1 MTKHRSVF
9 VAGIFNVLH
18 PGHIRL
24 LKFAKECGDKLIV
37 GVISDT
43 LAGDGAHVAQD
54 FRLEAVKMNALV
66 DEVFLVQTSVEQ
78 EVLRLKPDI
87 VVKGKEHESQKNPEQ
102 KAVDSYGGKLIF
114 SSGDVVFSSLDLI
127 RREIGTQNSKPITL
141 PNQFMSRRKVSSKSL
156 RDLMQK
162 FKGLKVVV
170 IGDVII
176 DEYISCDPLGMSE
189 EDSTIV
195 VTPISSRTFVGGA
208 AIVAAHA
215 ASLGAKVKFF
225 SVVGDDASAKFC
237 QEELSKF
244 GVEHHLLVDDSRPT
258 TLKQRFRSRSKTLL
272 RVSHLAQRQIDGS
285 LQNAL
290 VANVTKSCADA
301 DLLIFSDFN
310 YGILPQTVVDQITA
324 IAKKNKVKIVADSQ
338 SSSQIGDILRF
349 QDTDLLTP
357 TEREARLAL
366 RNTEDGL
373 VVVAQMIC
381 ERANS
386 KAALVKLGE
395 EGVLLRFRDGS
406 DWKTDQIPALNSAP
420 QDVAGAGDCMLVAS
434 SLALTVGAN
443 MWEAGLL
450 GSLAAAIQVG
460 RVGNTP
466 ITQDEILH
474 ELSE

>member
-1 MTKHRSVF
+1 MRRETVF
-9 VAGIFNVLH
+9 VSGTFNVLH
-18 PGHIRL
+18 PGHLRL
-24 LKFAKECGDKLIV
+24 LKFAKANGDRLIV
-37 GVISDT
+37 GVFTDRV
-43 LAGDGAHVAQD
+43 AGSAAHVPQD
-54 FRLEAVKMNALV
+54 FRLEAVKMNGLV
-66 DEVFLVQTSVEQ
+66 DEAFLVDSAVE
-78 EVLRLKPDI
+78 EEILKLKPAL
-87 VVKGKEHESQKNPEQ
+87 VVKGKEHKSQENPEQ
-102 KAVDSYGGKLIF
+102 KAVDSYGGKLLF

-127 RREIGTQNSKPITL
+127 RREMASQEQKSISL
-141 PNQFMSRRKVSSKSL
+141 PKQFMSRRKVTAKSL
-156 RDLMQK
+156 IDMMQK

-170 IGDVII
+170 VGDVIV

-189 EDSTIV
+189 EDPTIV
-195 VTPISSRTFVGGA
+195 VTPISSRTFIGGA

-215 ASLGAKVKFF
+215 SSLGAHVKFF

-237 QEELSKF
+237 RDELSKF
-244 GVEHHLLVDDSRPT
+244 GVDHNLLVDDSRPT

-272 RVSHLAQRQIDGS
+272 RVSHLAQRLIDES
-285 LQNAL
+285 FQNELA
-290 VANVTKSCADA
+290 ANLAKACSDA

-310 YGILPQTVVDQITA
+310 YGTLPQGVVDQVTA
-324 IAKKNKVKIVADSQ
+324 IAAKNKTKIVADSQ
-338 SSSQIGDILRF
+338 SSSQIGDISRF
-349 QDTDLLTP
+349 KDVDLLTP

-373 VVVAQMIC
+373 VVIAELVCVA
-381 ERANS
+381 ANAG
-386 KAALVKLGE
+386 AAIVKLGE
-395 EGVLLRFRDGS
+395 QGVLLHARKGKTFE
-406 DWKTDQIPALNSAP
+406 TDQIPALNSAP

-450 GSLAAAIQVG
+450 GSLAAAIQVA

>member
-1 MTKHRSVF
+1 MRRETVF
-9 VAGIFNVLH
+9 VSGTFNVLH
-18 PGHIRL
+18 PGHLRL
-24 LKFAKECGDKLIV
+24 LKFAKANGDRLVV
-37 GVISDT
+37 GVLTDRV
-43 LAGDGAHVAQD
+43 AGSAAHVPQD
-54 FRLEAVKMNALV
+54 FRLEAVKMNGLV
-66 DEVFLVQTSVEQ
+66 DEAFLVDSAVE
-78 EVLRLKPDI
+78 EVILKLKPAL
-87 VVKGKEHESQKNPEQ
+87 VVKGKEHKSHENPEQ
-102 KAVDSYGGKLIF
+102 KAVDSYGGKLLF

-127 RREIGTQNSKPITL
+127 RREMASQEQKSISL
-141 PNQFMSRRKVSSKSL
+141 PKQFMSRRKVTAKSL
-156 RDLMQK
+156 LDVMQK

-170 IGDVII
+170 VGDVIV

-189 EDSTIV
+189 EDPTIV
-195 VTPISSRTFVGGA
+195 VTPISSRTFIGGA

-215 ASLGAKVKFF
+215 ASLGAHVKFF

-237 QEELSKF
+237 RDELSKF
-244 GVEHHLLVDDSRPT
+244 GVDHHLLVDDSRPT

-272 RVSHLAQRQIDGS
+272 RVSHLAQRLIDES
-285 LQNAL
+285 FQNELAAKL
-290 VANVTKSCADA
+290 AKACSDA

-310 YGILPQTVVDQITA
+310 YGTLPQGVVDQVTA
-324 IAKKNKVKIVADSQ
+324 IAAKNKTKIVADSQ
-338 SSSQIGDILRF
+338 SSSQIGDISRF
-349 QDTDLLTP
+349 KNVDLLTP

-373 VVVAQMIC
+373 VVIAELVCVA
-381 ERANS
+381 ANAG
-386 KAALVKLGE
+386 AAIVKLGE
-395 EGVLLRFRDGS
+395 QGVLLHARKGKTFE
-406 DWKTDQIPALNSAP
+406 TDQIPALNSAP

>member
-1 MTKHRSVF
+1 
-9 VAGIFNVLH
+9 
-18 PGHIRL
+18 
-24 LKFAKECGDKLIV
+24 
-37 GVISDT
+37 
-43 LAGDGAHVAQD
+43 
-54 FRLEAVKMNALV
+54 MNGLV
-66 DEVFLVQTSVEQ
+66 DEAFLVDSAVE
-78 EVLRLKPDI
+78 ELILKLKPAL
-87 VVKGKEHESQKNPEQ
+87 VVKGKEHKSHENPEQ
-102 KAVDSYGGKLIF
+102 KAVDSYGGKLLF

-127 RREIGTQNSKPITL
+127 RQEMASQEQKSISL
-141 PNQFMSRRKVSSKSL
+141 PKQFMSRRKVTAKSL
-156 RDLMQK
+156 IDVMQK

-170 IGDVII
+170 VGDVIV

-189 EDSTIV
+189 EDPTIV
-195 VTPISSRTFVGGA
+195 VTPISSRTFIGGA

-215 ASLGAKVKFF
+215 SSLGANVKFF

-237 QEELSKF
+237 RDELSKF
-244 GVEHHLLVDDSRPT
+244 GVDHHLLVDDSRPT

-272 RVSHLAQRQIDGS
+272 RVSHLAQRLIDES
-285 LQNAL
+285 FQNEL
-290 VANVTKSCADA
+290 VAKLAEACFDA

-310 YGILPQTVVDQITA
+310 YGTLPQVVVDQITA
-324 IAKKNKVKIVADSQ
+324 IATKNKTKIVADSQ
-338 SSSQIGDILRF
+338 SSSQIGDISRF
-349 QDTDLLTP
+349 KNVDLLTP

-373 VVVAQMIC
+373 VVIAELVCVA
-381 ERANS
+381 ANAG
-386 KAALVKLGE
+386 AAIVKLGE
-395 EGVLLRFRDGS
+395 QGVLLHARKGKTFE
-406 DWKTDQIPALNSAP
+406 TDQIPALNSAP

>member
-1 MTKHRSVF
+1 MRRETVF
-9 VAGIFNVLH
+9 VSGTFNVLH
-18 PGHIRL
+18 PGHLRL
-24 LKFAKECGDKLIV
+24 LKFAKANGDRLVV
-37 GVISDT
+37 GVLTDRV
-43 LAGDGAHVAQD
+43 AGSAAHVPQD
-54 FRLEAVKMNALV
+54 FRLEAVKMNGLV
-66 DEVFLVQTSVEQ
+66 DEAFLIDSPVE
-78 EVLRLKPDI
+78 EVILKLKPAL
-87 VVKGKEHESQKNPEQ
+87 VVKGKEHKSHENPEQ
-102 KAVDSYGGKLIF
+102 KAVDSYGGKLLF

-127 RREIGTQNSKPITL
+127 RREMASQEQKSISL
-141 PNQFMSRRKVSSKSL
+141 PKQFMSRRKVTAKSL
-156 RDLMQK
+156 IDVMQK

-170 IGDVII
+170 VGDVIV

-189 EDSTIV
+189 EDPTIV
-195 VTPISSRTFVGGA
+195 VTPISSRTFIGGA

-215 ASLGAKVKFF
+215 ASLGAHVKFF

-237 QEELSKF
+237 RDELSKF
-244 GVEHHLLVDDSRPT
+244 GVDHHLLVDDSRPT

-272 RVSHLAQRQIDGS
+272 RVSHLAQRSIDES
-285 LQNAL
+285 FQNELAAKL
-290 VANVTKSCADA
+290 AKACSDA

-310 YGILPQTVVDQITA
+310 YGTLPQGVVDQITA
-324 IAKKNKVKIVADSQ
+324 IAAKNKTKIVADSQ
-338 SSSQIGDILRF
+338 SSSQIGDISRF
-349 QDTDLLTP
+349 KNVDLLTP

-373 VVVAQMIC
+373 VVIAELVCVA
-381 ERANS
+381 ANAG
-386 KAALVKLGE
+386 AAIVKLGE
-395 EGVLLRFRDGS
+395 QGVLLHARKGKTFE
-406 DWKTDQIPALNSAP
+406 TDQIPALNSAP

>member
-1 MTKHRSVF
+1 MRRETVF
-9 VAGIFNVLH
+9 VSGTFNVLH
-18 PGHIRL
+18 PGHLRL
-24 LKFAKECGDKLIV
+24 LKFAKANGDRLIV
-37 GVISDT
+37 GVFTDRV
-43 LAGDGAHVAQD
+43 AGSAAHVPQD
-54 FRLEAVKMNALV
+54 FRLEAVKMNGLV
-66 DEVFLVQTSVEQ
+66 DEAFLVDSAVE
-78 EVLRLKPDI
+78 EVILKLKPAL
-87 VVKGKEHESQKNPEQ
+87 VVKGKEHKSHENPEQ
-102 KAVDSYGGKLIF
+102 KAVDSYGGKLLF

-127 RREIGTQNSKPITL
+127 RREMASQEQKSISL
-141 PNQFMSRRKVSSKSL
+141 PKQFMSRRKVTAKSL
-156 RDLMQK
+156 IGVMQN

-170 IGDVII
+170 VGDVIV

-189 EDSTIV
+189 EDPTIV
-195 VTPISSRTFVGGA
+195 VTPISSRTFIGGA

-215 ASLGAKVKFF
+215 SSLGAHVKFF
-225 SVVGDDASAKFC
+225 SVVGDDPSAKFC
-237 QEELSKF
+237 RDELSKF

-272 RVSHLAQRQIDGS
+272 RVSHLAQRLIDES
-285 LQNAL
+285 FQNELAAKL
-290 VANVTKSCADA
+290 AKACSDA

-310 YGILPQTVVDQITA
+310 YGTLPQGVVDQITA
-324 IAKKNKVKIVADSQ
+324 IAAKNKTKIVADSQ
-338 SSSQIGDILRF
+338 SSSQIGDISRF
-349 QDTDLLTP
+349 KNVDLLTP

-373 VVVAQMIC
+373 VVIAELVCVA
-381 ERANS
+381 ANAG
-386 KAALVKLGE
+386 AAIVKLGE
-395 EGVLLRFRDGS
+395 QGVLLHARKGKTFE
-406 DWKTDQIPALNSAP
+406 TDQIPALNSAP
-420 QDVAGAGDCMLVAS
+420 QDVAGAGDCMLAAS

>member
-1 MTKHRSVF
+1 MRRETVF
-9 VAGIFNVLH
+9 VSGTFNVLH
-18 PGHIRL
+18 PGHLRL
-24 LKFAKECGDKLIV
+24 LKFAKANGDRLIV
-37 GVISDT
+37 GVFTDRV
-43 LAGDGAHVAQD
+43 AGSAAHVPQD
-54 FRLEAVKMNALV
+54 FRLEAVKMNGLV
-66 DEVFLVQTSVEQ
+66 DEAFLVDSAVE
-78 EVLRLKPDI
+78 EVILKLKPAL
-87 VVKGKEHESQKNPEQ
+87 VVKGKEHKSHENPEQ
-102 KAVDSYGGKLIF
+102 KAVDSYGGKLLF

-127 RREIGTQNSKPITL
+127 RREMASQEQKSISL
-141 PNQFMSRRKVSSKSL
+141 PKQFMSRRKVTAKSL
-156 RDLMQK
+156 IDVMQK
-162 FKGLKVVV
+162 IKGLKVVV
-170 IGDVII
+170 VGDVIV

-189 EDSTIV
+189 EDPTIV
-195 VTPISSRTFVGGA
+195 VTPISSRTFIGGA

-215 ASLGAKVKFF
+215 ASLGAHVKFF

-237 QEELSKF
+237 RDELSKF
-244 GVEHHLLVDDSRPT
+244 GVDHHLLVDDSRPT

-272 RVSHLAQRQIDGS
+272 RVSHLAQRLIDES
-285 LQNAL
+285 FQNELAAKL
-290 VANVTKSCADA
+290 AKACSDA

-310 YGILPQTVVDQITA
+310 YGTLPQGVVDQITA
-324 IAKKNKVKIVADSQ
+324 IAAKNKTKIVADSQ
-338 SSSQIGDILRF
+338 SSSQIGDISRF
-349 QDTDLLTP
+349 KNVDLLTP

-373 VVVAQMIC
+373 VVIAELVCVA
-381 ERANS
+381 ANAG
-386 KAALVKLGE
+386 AAIVKLGE
-395 EGVLLRFRDGS
+395 QGVLLHARKGKLFE
-406 DWKTDQIPALNSAP
+406 TDQIPALNSAP

>member
-1 MTKHRSVF
+1 MRHETVF
-9 VAGIFNVLH
+9 VSGTFNVLH
-18 PGHIRL
+18 PGHLRL
-24 LKFAKECGDKLIV
+24 LKFAKANGVRLVV
-37 GVISDT
+37 GVLTDRV
-43 LAGDGAHVAQD
+43 AGSAAHVPQD
-54 FRLEAVKMNALV
+54 FRLEAVKMNGLV
-66 DEVFLVQTSVEQ
+66 DEAFLVDSAVE
-78 EVLRLKPDI
+78 EVILKLKPAL
-87 VVKGKEHESQKNPEQ
+87 VVKGKEHKSHENPEQ
-102 KAVDSYGGKLIF
+102 KAVDSYGGKLLF

-127 RREIGTQNSKPITL
+127 RREMASQEQKSISL
-141 PNQFMSRRKVSSKSL
+141 PKQFMSRRKVTAKSL
-156 RDLMQK
+156 IDVMQK
-162 FKGLKVVV
+162 IKGLKVVV
-170 IGDVII
+170 VGDVIV

-189 EDSTIV
+189 EDPTIV
-195 VTPISSRTFVGGA
+195 VTPISSRTFIGGA

-215 ASLGAKVKFF
+215 ASLGAHVKFF

-237 QEELSKF
+237 RDELSKF
-244 GVEHHLLVDDSRPT
+244 GVDHHLLVDDSRPT

-272 RVSHLAQRQIDGS
+272 RVSHLAQRLIDES
-285 LQNAL
+285 FQNELAAKL
-290 VANVTKSCADA
+290 AKACSDA

-310 YGILPQTVVDQITA
+310 YGTLPQGVVDQVTA
-324 IAKKNKVKIVADSQ
+324 IAAKNKTKIVADSQ
-338 SSSQIGDILRF
+338 SSSQIGDISRF
-349 QDTDLLTP
+349 KNVDLLTP

-373 VVVAQMIC
+373 VVIAELVCVA
-381 ERANS
+381 ANAG
-386 KAALVKLGE
+386 AAIVKLGE
-395 EGVLLRFRDGS
+395 QGVLLHARKGKTFE
-406 DWKTDQIPALNSAP
+406 TDQIPALNSAP

>member
-1 MTKHRSVF
+1 MRRETVF
-9 VAGIFNVLH
+9 VSGTFNVLH
-18 PGHIRL
+18 PGHLRL
-24 LKFAKECGDKLIV
+24 LKFAKANGDRLVV
-37 GVISDT
+37 GVLTDRV
-43 LAGDGAHVAQD
+43 AGSAAHVPQD
-54 FRLEAVKMNALV
+54 FRLEAVKMNGLV
-66 DEVFLVQTSVEQ
+66 DEAFLVDSAVE
-78 EVLRLKPDI
+78 EVILKLKPAL
-87 VVKGKEHESQKNPEQ
+87 VVKGKEHKSHENPEQ
-102 KAVDSYGGKLIF
+102 KAVDSYGGKLLF

-127 RREIGTQNSKPITL
+127 RREMASQEQKSISL
-141 PNQFMSRRKVSSKSL
+141 PKQFMSRRKVTAKSL
-156 RDLMQK
+156 IDVMQK

-170 IGDVII
+170 VGDVIV

-189 EDSTIV
+189 EDPTIV
-195 VTPISSRTFVGGA
+195 VTPISSRTFIGGA

-215 ASLGAKVKFF
+215 SSLGAHVKFF
-225 SVVGDDASAKFC
+225 SVVGDDPSAKFC
-237 QEELSKF
+237 RDELSKF

-272 RVSHLAQRQIDGS
+272 RVSHLAQRLIDES
-285 LQNAL
+285 FQNELAAKL
-290 VANVTKSCADA
+290 AKACSDA

-310 YGILPQTVVDQITA
+310 YGTLPQGVVDQVTA
-324 IAKKNKVKIVADSQ
+324 IAAKNKTKIVADSQ
-338 SSSQIGDILRF
+338 SSSQIGDISRF
-349 QDTDLLTP
+349 KNVDLLTP

-373 VVVAQMIC
+373 VVIAELVCVA
-381 ERANS
+381 ANAG
-386 KAALVKLGE
+386 AAIVKLGE
-395 EGVLLRFRDGS
+395 QGVLLHARKGKTFE
-406 DWKTDQIPALNSAP
+406 TDQIPALNSAP

>member
-1 MTKHRSVF
+1 MRRETVF
-9 VAGIFNVLH
+9 VSGTFNVLH
-18 PGHIRL
+18 PGHLRL
-24 LKFAKECGDKLIV
+24 LKFAKANGVRLVV
-37 GVISDT
+37 GVLTDRV
-43 LAGDGAHVAQD
+43 AGSAAHVPQD
-54 FRLEAVKMNALV
+54 FRLEAVKMNGLV
-66 DEVFLVQTSVEQ
+66 DEAFLVDSEVE
-78 EVLRLKPDI
+78 EVILKLKPAL
-87 VVKGKEHESQKNPEQ
+87 VVKGKEHKSHENPEQ
-102 KAVDSYGGKLIF
+102 KAVDSYGGKLLF

-127 RREIGTQNSKPITL
+127 RREMASQEQKSISL
-141 PNQFMSRRKVSSKSL
+141 PKQFMSRRKVTAKSL
-156 RDLMQK
+156 MGVMQK

-170 IGDVII
+170 VGDVIV

-189 EDSTIV
+189 EDPTIV
-195 VTPISSRTFVGGA
+195 VTPISSRTFIGGA

-237 QEELSKF
+237 RDELSKF

-272 RVSHLAQRQIDGS
+272 RVSHLAQRLIDES
-285 LQNAL
+285 FQNELAAKL
-290 VANVTKSCADA
+290 AKACSDA

-310 YGILPQTVVDQITA
+310 YGTLPQGVVDQITA
-324 IAKKNKVKIVADSQ
+324 IAAKNKTKIVADSQ
-338 SSSQIGDILRF
+338 SSSQIGDISRF
-349 QDTDLLTP
+349 KNVDLLTP

-373 VVVAQMIC
+373 VVIAELVCVA
-381 ERANS
+381 ANAG
-386 KAALVKLGE
+386 AAIVKLGE
-395 EGVLLRFRDGS
+395 QGVLLHARKGKTFE
-406 DWKTDQIPALNSAP
+406 TDQIPALNSAP

>member
-1 MTKHRSVF
+1 MRRETVF
-9 VAGIFNVLH
+9 VSGTFNVLH
-18 PGHIRL
+18 PGHLRL
-24 LKFAKECGDKLIV
+24 LKFAKANGDRLVV
-37 GVISDT
+37 GVLTDRV
-43 LAGDGAHVAQD
+43 AGSAAHVPQD
-54 FRLEAVKMNALV
+54 FRLEAVKMNGLV
-66 DEVFLVQTSVEQ
+66 DEAFLVDSAVE
-78 EVLRLKPDI
+78 EVILKLKPAL
-87 VVKGKEHESQKNPEQ
+87 VVKGKEHKSHENPEQ
-102 KAVDSYGGKLIF
+102 KAVDSYGGKLLF

-127 RREIGTQNSKPITL
+127 RREMASQEQKSISL
-141 PNQFMSRRKVSSKSL
+141 PKQFMSRRKVTAKSL
-156 RDLMQK
+156 IDVMQK

-170 IGDVII
+170 VGDVIV

-189 EDSTIV
+189 EDPTIV
-195 VTPISSRTFVGGA
+195 VTPISSRTFIGGA

-215 ASLGAKVKFF
+215 SSLGAHVKFF

-237 QEELSKF
+237 RDELSKF

-272 RVSHLAQRQIDGS
+272 RVSHLAQRLIDES
-285 LQNAL
+285 FQNELA
-290 VANVTKSCADA
+290 TKLAKACSDA
-301 DLLIFSDFN
+301 GLLIFSDFN
-310 YGILPQTVVDQITA
+310 YGTLPQGVVDQVTA
-324 IAKKNKVKIVADSQ
+324 IAAKNKTKIVADSQ
-338 SSSQIGDILRF
+338 SSSQIGDISRF
-349 QDTDLLTP
+349 KNVDLLTP

-373 VVVAQMIC
+373 VVIAELVCVA
-381 ERANS
+381 ANAG
-386 KAALVKLGE
+386 AAIVKLGE
-395 EGVLLRFRDGS
+395 QGVLLHARKGKTFE
-406 DWKTDQIPALNSAP
+406 TDQIPALNSAP

>member
-1 MTKHRSVF
+1 MRRETVF
-9 VAGIFNVLH
+9 VSGTFNVLH
-18 PGHIRL
+18 PGHLRL
-24 LKFAKECGDKLIV
+24 LKFAKANGVRLVV
-37 GVISDT
+37 GVLTDRV
-43 LAGDGAHVAQD
+43 AGSAAHVPQD
-54 FRLEAVKMNALV
+54 FRLEAVKMNGLV
-66 DEVFLVQTSVEQ
+66 DEAFLVDSAVE
-78 EVLRLKPDI
+78 EVILKLKPAL
-87 VVKGKEHESQKNPEQ
+87 VVKGKEHKSHENPEQ
-102 KAVDSYGGKLIF
+102 KAVDSYGGKLLF

-127 RREIGTQNSKPITL
+127 RREMASQEQKSISL
-141 PNQFMSRRKVSSKSL
+141 PKQFMSRRKVTAKSL
-156 RDLMQK
+156 IDVMQK

-170 IGDVII
+170 VGDVIV

-189 EDSTIV
+189 EDPTIV
-195 VTPISSRTFVGGA
+195 VTPISSRTFIGGA

-215 ASLGAKVKFF
+215 ASLGAHVKFF

-237 QEELSKF
+237 RDELSKF

-272 RVSHLAQRQIDGS
+272 RVSHLAQRLIDES
-285 LQNAL
+285 FQNELAIKL
-290 VANVTKSCADA
+290 AKACSDA

-310 YGILPQTVVDQITA
+310 YGTLPQGVVDQITA
-324 IAKKNKVKIVADSQ
+324 IAAKNKTKIVADSQ
-338 SSSQIGDILRF
+338 SSSQIGDISRF
-349 QDTDLLTP
+349 KNVDLLTP

-373 VVVAQMIC
+373 VVIAELVCVA
-381 ERANS
+381 ANAG
-386 KAALVKLGE
+386 AAIVKLGE
-395 EGVLLRFRDGS
+395 QGVLLHARKGKTFE
-406 DWKTDQIPALNSAP
+406 TDQIPALNSAP

>member
-1 MTKHRSVF
+1 MRRETVF
-9 VAGIFNVLH
+9 VSGTFNVLH
-18 PGHIRL
+18 PGHLRL
-24 LKFAKECGDKLIV
+24 LKFAKANGVRLVV
-37 GVISDT
+37 GVLTDRV
-43 LAGDGAHVAQD
+43 AGSAAHVPQD
-54 FRLEAVKMNALV
+54 FRLEAVKMNGLV
-66 DEVFLVQTSVEQ
+66 DEAFLVDSAVE
-78 EVLRLKPDI
+78 EVILKLKPAL
-87 VVKGKEHESQKNPEQ
+87 VVKGKEHKSHENPEQ
-102 KAVDSYGGKLIF
+102 KAVDSYGGKLLF

-127 RREIGTQNSKPITL
+127 RREMASQEQKSISL
-141 PNQFMSRRKVSSKSL
+141 PKQFMSRRKVTAKSL
-156 RDLMQK
+156 IDVMQK

-170 IGDVII
+170 VGDVIV

-189 EDSTIV
+189 EDPTIV
-195 VTPISSRTFVGGA
+195 VTPISSRTFIGGA

-215 ASLGAKVKFF
+215 SSLGASVKFF

-237 QEELSKF
+237 RDELSKF
-244 GVEHHLLVDDSRPT
+244 GVDHHLLVDDSRPT

-272 RVSHLAQRQIDGS
+272 RVSHLAQRSIDES
-285 LQNAL
+285 FQNELAAKL
-290 VANVTKSCADA
+290 AKACSDA

-310 YGILPQTVVDQITA
+310 YGTLPQGVVDQVTA
-324 IAKKNKVKIVADSQ
+324 IAAKNKTKIVADSQ
-338 SSSQIGDILRF
+338 SSSQIGDISRF
-349 QDTDLLTP
+349 KNVDLLTP

-373 VVVAQMIC
+373 VVIAELVCVA
-381 ERANS
+381 ANAG
-386 KAALVKLGE
+386 AAIVKLGE
-395 EGVLLRFRDGS
+395 QGVLLHARKGKTFE
-406 DWKTDQIPALNSAP
+406 TDQIPALNSAP

>member
-1 MTKHRSVF
+1 MRRETVF
-9 VAGIFNVLH
+9 VSGTFNVLH
-18 PGHIRL
+18 PGHLRL
-24 LKFAKECGDKLIV
+24 LKFAKANGVRLVV
-37 GVISDT
+37 GVLTDRV
-43 LAGDGAHVAQD
+43 AGSAAHVPQD
-54 FRLEAVKMNALV
+54 FRLEAVKMNGLV
-66 DEVFLVQTSVEQ
+66 DEAFLVDSPVE
-78 EVLRLKPDI
+78 EVILKLKPAL
-87 VVKGKEHESQKNPEQ
+87 VVKGKEHKSHENPEQ
-102 KAVDSYGGKLIF
+102 KAVDSYGGKLLF

-127 RREIGTQNSKPITL
+127 RREMASQEQKSISL
-141 PNQFMSRRKVSSKSL
+141 PKQFMSRRKVTAKSL
-156 RDLMQK
+156 IDVMQK

-170 IGDVII
+170 VGDVIV

-189 EDSTIV
+189 EDPTIV
-195 VTPISSRTFVGGA
+195 VTPISSRTFIGGA

-215 ASLGAKVKFF
+215 ASLGAHVKFF

-237 QEELSKF
+237 RDELSKF
-244 GVEHHLLVDDSRPT
+244 GVDHHLLVDDSRPT

-272 RVSHLAQRQIDGS
+272 RVSHLAQRLIDES
-285 LQNAL
+285 FQNELAAKL
-290 VANVTKSCADA
+290 AKACSDA

-310 YGILPQTVVDQITA
+310 YGTLPQGVVDQITA
-324 IAKKNKVKIVADSQ
+324 IAAKNKTKIVADSQ
-338 SSSQIGDILRF
+338 SSSQIGDISRF
-349 QDTDLLTP
+349 KNVDLLTP

-373 VVVAQMIC
+373 VVIAELVCVA
-381 ERANS
+381 ANAG
-386 KAALVKLGE
+386 AAIVKLGE
-395 EGVLLRFRDGS
+395 QGVLLHARKGKTFE
-406 DWKTDQIPALNSAP
+406 TDQIPALNSAP

>member
-1 MTKHRSVF
+1 MKSQNVF
-9 VAGIFNVLH
+9 VSGTFNVLH
-18 PGHIRL
+18 PGHLRL
-24 LKFAKECGDKLIV
+24 LKFAKANGDRLVV
-37 GVISDT
+37 GVLTDRV
-43 LAGDGAHVAQD
+43 AGSAAHVPQD
-54 FRLEAVKMNALV
+54 FRLEAVKMNGLV
-66 DEVFLVQTSVEQ
+66 DEAFLVDSAVE
-78 EVLRLKPDI
+78 EVILKLKPAL
-87 VVKGKEHESQKNPEQ
+87 VVKGKEHKSHENPEQ
-102 KAVDSYGGKLIF
+102 KAVDSYGGKLLF

-127 RREIGTQNSKPITL
+127 RREMASQEQKSISL
-141 PNQFMSRRKVSSKSL
+141 PKQFMSRRKVTAKSL
-156 RDLMQK
+156 IDVIQK

-170 IGDVII
+170 VGDVIV

-189 EDSTIV
+189 EDPTIV
-195 VTPISSRTFVGGA
+195 VTPISSRTFIGGA

-215 ASLGAKVKFF
+215 ASLGAHVKFF

-237 QEELSKF
+237 RDELSKF
-244 GVEHHLLVDDSRPT
+244 GVDHHLLVDDSRPT

-272 RVSHLAQRQIDGS
+272 RVSHLAQRLIDES
-285 LQNAL
+285 FQNELAAKL
-290 VANVTKSCADA
+290 AKACSDA
-301 DLLIFSDFN
+301 ELLIFSDFN
-310 YGILPQTVVDQITA
+310 YGTLPQGVVDQITA
-324 IAKKNKVKIVADSQ
+324 IAAKNKTKIVADSQ
-338 SSSQIGDILRF
+338 SSSQIGDISRF
-349 QDTDLLTP
+349 KNVDLLTP

-373 VVVAQMIC
+373 VVIAELVCVA
-381 ERANS
+381 ANAG
-386 KAALVKLGE
+386 AAIVKLGE
-395 EGVLLRFRDGS
+395 QGVLLHARKGKTFE
-406 DWKTDQIPALNSAP
+406 TDQIPALNSAP

>member
-1 MTKHRSVF
+1 MKSQTVF
-9 VAGIFNVLH
+9 VSGTFNVLH
-18 PGHIRL
+18 PGHLRL
-24 LKFAKECGDKLIV
+24 LKFAKASGERLVV
-37 GVISDT
+37 GVLTDRV
-43 LAGDGAHVAQD
+43 AGSAAHVPQD
-54 FRLEAVKMNALV
+54 FRLEAVKMNGLV
-66 DEVFLVQTSVEQ
+66 DEAFLIDSPVE
-78 EVLRLKPDI
+78 EVILKLKPAL
-87 VVKGKEHESQKNPEQ
+87 VVKGKEHKSHENPEQ
-102 KAVDSYGGKLIF
+102 KAVDSYGGKLLF

-127 RREIGTQNSKPITL
+127 RREMASQEQKSISL
-141 PNQFMSRRKVSSKSL
+141 PKQFMSRRKVTAKSL
-156 RDLMQK
+156 IDVMQK

-170 IGDVII
+170 VGDVIV

-189 EDSTIV
+189 EDPTIV
-195 VTPISSRTFVGGA
+195 VTPISSRTFIGGA
-208 AIVAAHA
+208 AIVAAHTT
-215 ASLGAKVKFF
+215 SLGANVKFF

-237 QEELSKF
+237 RDELSKF

-272 RVSHLAQRQIDGS
+272 RVSHLAQRLIDES
-285 LQNAL
+285 FQNELA
-290 VANVTKSCADA
+290 TKLAKACSDA

-310 YGILPQTVVDQITA
+310 YGTLPQGVVDQITA
-324 IAKKNKVKIVADSQ
+324 IAAKNKTKIVADSQ
-338 SSSQIGDILRF
+338 SSSQIGDISRF
-349 QDTDLLTP
+349 KNVDLLTP

-373 VVVAQMIC
+373 VVIAELVCVA
-381 ERANS
+381 ANAG
-386 KAALVKLGE
+386 AAIVKLGE
-395 EGVLLRFRDGS
+395 QGVLLHARKGKTFE
-406 DWKTDQIPALNSAP
+406 TDQIPALNSAP

>member
-43 LAGDGAHVAQD
+43 LAADGAHVAQD

-102 KAVDSYGGKLIF
+102 KAVESYGGKLIF

-195 VTPISSRTFVGGA
+195 VTPISSKTFIGGA

-215 ASLGAKVKFF
+215 ASLGAHVKFF
-225 SVVGDDASAKFC
+225 SVVGDDQTATFC
-237 QEELSKF
+237 REELSKF
-244 GVEHHLLVDDSRPT
+244 GVEHQLLIDDSRPT

-272 RVSHLAQRQIDGS
+272 RVSHLAQRSIEEP
-285 LQNAL
+285 LQREL
-290 VANVTKSCADA
+290 VKSVVKACESA

-310 YGILPQTVVDQITA
+310 YGSLPQGVVDQITA
-324 IAKKNKVKIVADSQ
+324 AATKKKVKVVADSQ
-338 SSSQIGDILRF
+338 SSSQIGDVTRF
-349 QDTDLLTP
+349 KNTDLLTP

-373 VVVAQMIC
+373 VVIAEMVCETANAQSAI
-381 ERANS
+381 
-386 KAALVKLGE
+386 LKLGE
-395 EGVLLRFRDGS
+395 QGVLLHARKGKTFE
-406 DWKTDQIPALNSAP
+406 TDQIPALNSAP

>member
-1 MTKHRSVF
+1 MRHETVF
-9 VAGIFNVLH
+9 VSGTFNVLH
-18 PGHIRL
+18 PGHLRL
-24 LKFAKECGDKLIV
+24 LKFAKANGDRLVV
-37 GVISDT
+37 GVLTDRV
-43 LAGDGAHVAQD
+43 AGSAAHVPQD
-54 FRLEAVKMNALV
+54 FRLEAVKMNGLV
-66 DEVFLVQTSVEQ
+66 DEAFLVDSAVE
-78 EVLRLKPDI
+78 EVILKLKPAL
-87 VVKGKEHESQKNPEQ
+87 VVKGKEHKSHENPEQ
-102 KAVDSYGGKLIF
+102 KAVDSYGGKLLF

-127 RREIGTQNSKPITL
+127 RREMASQEQKSISL
-141 PNQFMSRRKVSSKSL
+141 PKQFMSRRKVTAKSL
-156 RDLMQK
+156 IDVMQK

-170 IGDVII
+170 VGDVIV

-189 EDSTIV
+189 EDPTIV
-195 VTPISSRTFVGGA
+195 VTPISSRTFIGGA

-215 ASLGAKVKFF
+215 ASLGAHVKFF

-237 QEELSKF
+237 RDELSKF
-244 GVEHHLLVDDSRPT
+244 GVDHHLLVDDSRPT

-272 RVSHLAQRQIDGS
+272 RVSHLAQRLIDES
-285 LQNAL
+285 FQNELAAKL
-290 VANVTKSCADA
+290 AKACSDA

-310 YGILPQTVVDQITA
+310 YGTLPQGVVDQVTA
-324 IAKKNKVKIVADSQ
+324 IAAKNKTKIVADSQ
-338 SSSQIGDILRF
+338 SSSQIGDISRF
-349 QDTDLLTP
+349 KNVDLLTP

-373 VVVAQMIC
+373 VVIAELVCVA
-381 ERANS
+381 ANAG
-386 KAALVKLGE
+386 AAIVKLGE
-395 EGVLLRFRDGS
+395 QGVLLHARKGKTFE
-406 DWKTDQIPALNSAP
+406 TDQIPALNSAP

>member
-1 MTKHRSVF
+1 VF
-9 VAGIFNVLH
+9 VSGTFNVLH
-18 PGHIRL
+18 PGHLRL
-24 LKFAKECGDKLIV
+24 LKFAKASGERLVV
-37 GVISDT
+37 GVLTDRV
-43 LAGDGAHVAQD
+43 AGSAAHVPQD
-54 FRLEAVKMNALV
+54 FRLEAVKMNGLV
-66 DEVFLVQTSVEQ
+66 DEAFLIDSPVE
-78 EVLRLKPDI
+78 EVILKLKPAL
-87 VVKGKEHESQKNPEQ
+87 VVKGKEHKSHENPEQ
-102 KAVDSYGGKLIF
+102 KAVDSYGGKLLF

-127 RREIGTQNSKPITL
+127 RREMASQEQKSISL
-141 PNQFMSRRKVSSKSL
+141 PKQFMSRRKVTAKSL
-156 RDLMQK
+156 IDVMQK

-170 IGDVII
+170 VGDVIV

-189 EDSTIV
+189 EDPTIV
-195 VTPISSRTFVGGA
+195 VTPISSRTFIGGA
-208 AIVAAHA
+208 AIVAAHTT
-215 ASLGAKVKFF
+215 SLGANVKFF

-237 QEELSKF
+237 RDELSKF

-272 RVSHLAQRQIDGS
+272 RVSHLAQRLIDES
-285 LQNAL
+285 FQNELA
-290 VANVTKSCADA
+290 TKLAKACSDA

-310 YGILPQTVVDQITA
+310 YGTLPQGVVDQITA
-324 IAKKNKVKIVADSQ
+324 IAAKNKTKIVADSQ
-338 SSSQIGDILRF
+338 SSSQIGDISRF
-349 QDTDLLTP
+349 KNVDLLTP

-373 VVVAQMIC
+373 VVIAELVCVA
-381 ERANS
+381 ANAG
-386 KAALVKLGE
+386 AAIVKLGE
-395 EGVLLRFRDGS
+395 QGVLLHARKGKTFE
-406 DWKTDQIPALNSAP
+406 TDQIPALNSAP

>member
-1 MTKHRSVF
+1 LVVGVLTDR
-9 VAGIFNVLH
+9 VAGS
-18 PGHIRL
+18 
-24 LKFAKECGDKLIV
+24 A
-37 GVISDT
+37 
-43 LAGDGAHVAQD
+43 AHVPQD
-54 FRLEAVKMNALV
+54 FRLEAVKMNGLV
-66 DEVFLVQTSVEQ
+66 DEAFLVDSAVE
-78 EVLRLKPDI
+78 EVILKLKPAL
-87 VVKGKEHESQKNPEQ
+87 VVKGKEHKSHENPEQ
-102 KAVDSYGGKLIF
+102 KAVDSYGGKLLF

-127 RREIGTQNSKPITL
+127 RREMASQEQKSISL
-141 PNQFMSRRKVSSKSL
+141 PKQFMSRRKVTAKSL
-156 RDLMQK
+156 IDVMQK
-162 FKGLKVVV
+162 IKGLKVVV
-170 IGDVII
+170 VGDVIV

-189 EDSTIV
+189 EDPTIV
-195 VTPISSRTFVGGA
+195 VTPISSRTFIGGA

-215 ASLGAKVKFF
+215 ASLGAHVKFF

-237 QEELSKF
+237 RDELSKF
-244 GVEHHLLVDDSRPT
+244 GVDHHLLVDDSRPT

-272 RVSHLAQRQIDGS
+272 RVSHLAQRLIDES
-285 LQNAL
+285 FQNELAAKL
-290 VANVTKSCADA
+290 AKACSDA

-310 YGILPQTVVDQITA
+310 YGTLPQGVVDQVTA
-324 IAKKNKVKIVADSQ
+324 IAAKNKTKIVADSQ
-338 SSSQIGDILRF
+338 SSSQIGDISRF
-349 QDTDLLTP
+349 KNVDLLTP

-373 VVVAQMIC
+373 VVIAELVCVA
-381 ERANS
+381 ANAG
-386 KAALVKLGE
+386 AAIVKLGE
-395 EGVLLRFRDGS
+395 QGVLLHARKGKTFE
-406 DWKTDQIPALNSAP
+406 TDQIPALNSAP

>member
-1 MTKHRSVF
+1 MRRETVLVS
-9 VAGIFNVLH
+9 GTFNVLH
-18 PGHIRL
+18 PGHLRL
-24 LKFAKECGDKLIV
+24 LKFAKANGVRLVV
-37 GVISDT
+37 GVLTDRV
-43 LAGDGAHVAQD
+43 AGSAAHVPQD
-54 FRLEAVKMNALV
+54 FRLEAVKMNGLV
-66 DEVFLVQTSVEQ
+66 DEAFLVDSAVE
-78 EVLRLKPDI
+78 EVILKLKPAL
-87 VVKGKEHESQKNPEQ
+87 VVKGKEHKSHENPEQ
-102 KAVDSYGGKLIF
+102 KAVDSYGGKLLF

-127 RREIGTQNSKPITL
+127 RREMASQEQKSISL
-141 PNQFMSRRKVSSKSL
+141 PKQFMSRRKVTAKSL
-156 RDLMQK
+156 IDVMQK

-170 IGDVII
+170 VGDVIV

-189 EDSTIV
+189 EDPTIV
-195 VTPISSRTFVGGA
+195 VTPISSRTFIGGA

-237 QEELSKF
+237 RDELSKF

-272 RVSHLAQRQIDGS
+272 RVSHLAQRLIDES
-285 LQNAL
+285 FQNELAAKL
-290 VANVTKSCADA
+290 AKACSDA

-310 YGILPQTVVDQITA
+310 YGTLPQGVVDQVTA
-324 IAKKNKVKIVADSQ
+324 IAAKNKTKIVADSQ
-338 SSSQIGDILRF
+338 SSSQIGDISRF
-349 QDTDLLTP
+349 KNVHLLTP

-373 VVVAQMIC
+373 VVIAELVCVA
-381 ERANS
+381 ANAG
-386 KAALVKLGE
+386 AAIVKLGE
-395 EGVLLRFRDGS
+395 QGVLLHARKGKTFE
-406 DWKTDQIPALNSAP
+406 TDQIPALNSAP

>member
-1 MTKHRSVF
+1 
-9 VAGIFNVLH
+9 
-18 PGHIRL
+18 
-24 LKFAKECGDKLIV
+24 
-37 GVISDT
+37 
-43 LAGDGAHVAQD
+43 
-54 FRLEAVKMNALV
+54 
-66 DEVFLVQTSVEQ
+66 
-78 EVLRLKPDI
+78 
-87 VVKGKEHESQKNPEQ
+87 
-102 KAVDSYGGKLIF
+102 
-114 SSGDVVFSSLDLI
+114 VFSSLDLI
-127 RREIGTQNSKPITL
+127 RREMASQEQKSISL
-141 PNQFMSRRKVSSKSL
+141 PKQFMSRRKVTAKSL
-156 RDLMQK
+156 IDVMQK

-170 IGDVII
+170 VGDVIV

-189 EDSTIV
+189 EDPTIV
-195 VTPISSRTFVGGA
+195 VTPISSRTFIGGA

-215 ASLGAKVKFF
+215 ASLGAHVKFF

-237 QEELSKF
+237 RDELSKF

-272 RVSHLAQRQIDGS
+272 RVSHLAQRLIDES
-285 LQNAL
+285 FQNELADKM
-290 VANVTKSCADA
+290 AKACSDA

-310 YGILPQTVVDQITA
+310 YGTLPQAVVDQITA
-324 IAKKNKVKIVADSQ
+324 IAAKNKTKIVADSQ
-338 SSSQIGDILRF
+338 SSSQIGDISRF
-349 QDTDLLTP
+349 KNVDLLTP

-373 VVVAQMIC
+373 VVIAELVCVA
-381 ERANS
+381 ANAG
-386 KAALVKLGE
+386 AAIVKLGE
-395 EGVLLRFRDGS
+395 QGVLLHARKGKTFE
-406 DWKTDQIPALNSAP
+406 TDQIPALNSAP

>member
-1 MTKHRSVF
+1 VKSQTVF
-9 VAGIFNVLH
+9 VSGTFNVLH
-18 PGHIRL
+18 PGHLRL
-24 LKFAKECGDKLIV
+24 LKFAKANGDRLVV
-37 GVISDT
+37 GVLTDRV
-43 LAGDGAHVAQD
+43 AGSAAHVPQD
-54 FRLEAVKMNALV
+54 FRLEAVKMNGLV
-66 DEVFLVQTSVEQ
+66 DEAFLVDSAVE
-78 EVLRLKPDI
+78 EVILKLKPAL
-87 VVKGKEHESQKNPEQ
+87 VVKGKEHKSHENPEQ
-102 KAVDSYGGKLIF
+102 KAVDSYGGKLLF

-127 RREIGTQNSKPITL
+127 RREMASQEQKSISL
-141 PNQFMSRRKVSSKSL
+141 PKQFMSRRKVTAKSL
-156 RDLMQK
+156 IDVMQK
-162 FKGLKVVV
+162 IKGLKVVV
-170 IGDVII
+170 VGDVIV

-189 EDSTIV
+189 EDPTIV
-195 VTPISSRTFVGGA
+195 VTPISSRTFIGGA

-215 ASLGAKVKFF
+215 ASLGAHVKFF

-237 QEELSKF
+237 RDELSKF
-244 GVEHHLLVDDSRPT
+244 GVDHHLLVDDSRPT

-272 RVSHLAQRQIDGS
+272 RVSHLAQRLIDES
-285 LQNAL
+285 FQNELAAKL
-290 VANVTKSCADA
+290 AKACSDA

-310 YGILPQTVVDQITA
+310 YGTLPQGVVDQVTA
-324 IAKKNKVKIVADSQ
+324 IAAKNKTKIVADSQ
-338 SSSQIGDILRF
+338 SSSQIGDISRF
-349 QDTDLLTP
+349 KNVDLLTP

-373 VVVAQMIC
+373 VVIAELVCVA
-381 ERANS
+381 ANAG
-386 KAALVKLGE
+386 AAIVKLGE
-395 EGVLLRFRDGS
+395 QGVLLHARKGKTFE
-406 DWKTDQIPALNSAP
+406 TDQIPALNSAP

>member
-1 MTKHRSVF
+1 MF
-9 VAGIFNVLH
+9 VSGTFNVLH
-18 PGHIRL
+18 PGHLRL
-24 LKFAKECGDKLIV
+24 LKFAKANGDRLVV
-37 GVISDT
+37 GVLTDRV
-43 LAGDGAHVAQD
+43 AGSAAHVPQD
-54 FRLEAVKMNALV
+54 FRLEAVKMNGLV
-66 DEVFLVQTSVEQ
+66 DEAFLVDSAVE
-78 EVLRLKPDI
+78 EVILKLKPAL
-87 VVKGKEHESQKNPEQ
+87 VVKGKEHKSHENPEQ
-102 KAVDSYGGKLIF
+102 KAVDSYGGKLLF

-127 RREIGTQNSKPITL
+127 RREMASQEQKSISL
-141 PNQFMSRRKVSSKSL
+141 PKQFMSRRKVTAKSL
-156 RDLMQK
+156 IDVMQK

-170 IGDVII
+170 VGDVIV

-189 EDSTIV
+189 EDPTIV
-195 VTPISSRTFVGGA
+195 VTPISSRTFIGGA

-215 ASLGAKVKFF
+215 ASLGAHVKFF

-237 QEELSKF
+237 RDELSKF
-244 GVEHHLLVDDSRPT
+244 GVDHHLLVDDSRPT

-272 RVSHLAQRQIDGS
+272 RVSHLAQRLIDES
-285 LQNAL
+285 FQNELAAKL
-290 VANVTKSCADA
+290 AKACSDA

-310 YGILPQTVVDQITA
+310 YGTLPQGVVDQVTA
-324 IAKKNKVKIVADSQ
+324 IAAKNKTKIVADSQ
-338 SSSQIGDILRF
+338 SSSQIGDISRF
-349 QDTDLLTP
+349 KNVDLLTP

-373 VVVAQMIC
+373 VVIAELVCVA
-381 ERANS
+381 ANAG
-386 KAALVKLGE
+386 AAIVKLGE
-395 EGVLLRFRDGS
+395 QGVLLHARKGKTFE
-406 DWKTDQIPALNSAP
+406 TDQIPALNSAP